1 MIRSSFPAS
10 ALGFALCCAGMASAH
25 ETVPSVA
32 PPEALP
38 RGQLVGQASL
48 SFGYDDN
55 LLFVAD
61 QSLFFPPGGEQAASF
76 ATLGLGAAYEWPRSD
91 ALSFGVF
98 GGLSATRYSGD
109 QPVGMPPGT
118 DDPSAYSNAA
128 VSATLFAR
136 ITPGGSGGLLE
147 ILPSYTFRHESD
159 ADVEALGLTSHQL
172 RLDARYQA
180 SPQLRVDGH
189 LLYQH
194 NDFSVV
200 FPQPT
205 RDRDADYTEAGLGLV
220 YTTQPGGAVFRAGIA
235 LENNDANGSDWSY
248 DGVRLSAG
256 ISGPLA
262 ANLFGSLDA
271 SLSDRDTG
279 MGFTDLVAG
288 GRTDQTITTLTG
300 RLVYRLSETGSITA
314 TVTYRDV
321 NANHPAF
328 SGDSLTGAIGYA
340 LQF

>member
-76 ATLGLGAAYEWPRSD
+76 ATLGLGAAYEWPGSD
-91 ALSFGVF
+91 TLSFGVF

-109 QPVGMPPGT
+109 QPAGMPPGT
-118 DDPSAYSNAA
+118 DDPSAYSNAS

-189 LLYQH
+189 LLYQN

-300 RLVYRLSETGSITA
+300 RLVYRLSETSSITA

>member
-1 MIRSSFPAS
+1 
-10 ALGFALCCAGMASAH
+10 MASAN
-25 ETVPSVA
+25 ETVPTVA
-32 PPEALP
+32 PPDALP
-38 RGQLVGQASL
+38 MGQLVGQASL
-48 SFGYDDN
+48 SYGFNDN
-55 LLFVAD
+55 VLFVAD

-76 ATLGLGAAYEWPRSD
+76 ATLSIGAAYEWPGSGT
-91 ALSFGVF
+91 LSFGVL
-98 GGLSATRYSGD
+98 GGLSATRYFGE
-109 QPVGMPPGT
+109 QPAGMPPGT

-128 VSATLFAR
+128 VSATVFAR
-136 ITPGGSGGLLE
+136 IRPGGAGGRLE

-189 LLYQH
+189 LLYQN

-220 YTTQPGGAVFRAGIA
+220 YQTAPGGVTFRAGIA
-235 LENNDANGSDWSY
+235 LEHNDANGSDWSY
-248 DGVRLSAG
+248 DGLRLSAG

-262 ANLFGSLDA
+262 ANLFGALDA
-271 SLSDRDTG
+271 SISDRDTG

-300 RLVYRLSETGSITA
+300 RLIYRLSDTGSITA
-314 TVTYRDV
+314 TVTYHDV
-321 NANHPAF
+321 SANNPAF

-340 LQF
+340 FQF

>member
-1 MIRSSFPAS
+1 MTRSSYPAV
-10 ALGFALCCAGMASAH
+10 ALGCALCCAGMASAN
-25 ETVPSVA
+25 ETVPTVA
-32 PPEALP
+32 PPATLP
-38 RGQLVGQASL
+38 VGQLVGQASL
-48 SFGYDDN
+48 SYGFNDN
-55 LLFVAD
+55 VLFVAD

-76 ATLGLGAAYEWPRSD
+76 ATLRIGAAYEWPGSGT
-91 ALSFGVF
+91 LSFGVI
-98 GGLSATRYSGD
+98 GGISATRYFGD
-109 QPVGMPPGT
+109 QPAGMPPGT

-136 ITPGGSGGLLE
+136 YSPGGPGGRLE

-189 LLYQH
+189 LLYQN

-220 YTTQPGGAVFRAGIA
+220 YTTAPGGVAFRAGIA
-235 LENNDANGSDWSY
+235 LEHNDANGSDWSY
-248 DGVRLSAG
+248 DGLRLSAG

-262 ANLFGSLDA
+262 ANLFGALDV
-271 SLSDRDTG
+271 SISDSDTG

-288 GRTDQTITTLTG
+288 GRTDQTVTTLTG

-314 TVTYRDV
+314 TVTYHDV
-321 NANHPAF
+321 SANNPAF
-328 SGDSLTGAIGYA
+328 SGNSLTGAIGYA
-340 LQF
+340 FQF

>member
-1 MIRSSFPAS
+1 MIRPSVPALV
-10 ALGFALCCAGMASAH
+10 LGFACCWAGVAAAN

-38 RGQLVGQASL
+38 PGQLVGQASL
-48 SFGYDDN
+48 SFGYNDN

-76 ATLGLGAAYEWPRSD
+76 ATLGVGAAYEWPGSGT
-91 ALSFGVF
+91 LSYGVL
-98 GGLSATRYSGD
+98 GGISATRHFGD
-109 QPVGMPPGT
+109 QPPGMPPGT
-118 DDPSAYSNAA
+118 DDPSAYSNA
-128 VSATLFAR
+128 VVFATLFAR
-136 ITPGGSGGLLE
+136 ITPDGPGGRLE
-147 ILPSYTFRHESD
+147 ILPSYTIRHEAD

-180 SPQLRVDGH
+180 TPQLRIDGH
-189 LLYQH
+189 LLYQN

-220 YTTQPGGAVFRAGIA
+220 YTTQPGGAVLRAGIA
-235 LENNDANGSDWSY
+235 LEHNDANGSDWSY

-256 ISGPLA
+256 VSGPLA
-262 ANLFGSLDA
+262 GNLHGALDA
-271 SLSDRDTG
+271 SVSDRDTG
-279 MGFTDLVAG
+279 MGFADLVAG
-288 GRTDQTITTLTG
+288 GRTDLTITTLTG
-300 RLVYRLSETGSITA
+300 RLIYRLSDSGSITA
-314 TVTYRDV
+314 TVTYHDV
-321 NANHPAF
+321 SANHPAF

-340 LQF
+340 FQF